1 MNKKEPIAI
10 LEQFVEKGKTI
21 SYMIEF
27 MGHRDYWGHMP
38 EAIVL
43 FKIYDKKNPLPSK
56 PKGIIQKLLDF
67 GKYKRLYRSYKKSLS
82 NCLIASQSHS
92 ECSL

>member
-1 MNKKEPIAI
+1 MNKREPIAV

-27 MGHRDYWGHMP
+27 MGHRDYSGHMP

-43 FKIYDKKNPLPSK
+43 FKIYDKNNPLPAK
-56 PKGIIQKLLDF
+56 PKGVIQKFIDF
-67 GKYKRLYRSYKKSLS
+67 GKYNRLHKSYRNALS
-82 NCLIASQSHS
+82 KCLIASQRHP
-92 ECSL
+92 